1 MTIKNIVIL
10 IGFTLL
16 CSLMRDKHL
25 VKPSIQTVVID
36 PGHGGKDSGCLGA
49 NSNEKTVTLGIALK
63 LGKKIKAK
71 FPSVKIVY
79 TRKKDEFVEL
89 HRRAKI
95 ANEHQADLFISI
107 HCNATPTN
115 KDRAHGSETYVL
127 GLHRA
132 DDNLEVMKRE
142 NDVIL
147 LESNYEDNYDYNPN
161 NSENHILNAL
171 FQDQYLNQ
179 SISFAHK
186 IEREVVLSKR
196 KSRGVKQAGFAVL
209 RGATMP
215 AVLVESDF
223 LTHPK
228 AGQFLITD
236 KGQEQVSNCIFK
248 AFEKYK
254 NELEFNE
261 TSVESVE
268 RKSIIMTE
276 KSPNASS
283 TMASKI
289 LFEHMVEVDS
299 KVNFEFK
306 IQLAATTQLENSNF
320 AALVA
325 QNEQLEILEEGKMK
339 KLLAKGYTTYE
350 AALLGKADWKKAG
363 YSQAFVVVYKN
374 NVRTTMADY
383 KAYYKD

>member
-16 CSLMRDKHL
+16 CSSMRDKHL
-25 VKPSIQTVVID
+25 VKSSIQTVVID
-36 PGHGGKDSGCLGA
+36 PGHGGRDSGCLGA

-63 LGKKIKAK
+63 LGKKIKAN

-171 FQDQYLNQ
+171 FQNQYLNQ

-268 RKSIIMTE
+268 RKSIVMTE
-276 KSPNASS
+276 KSPNTSS

-289 LFEHMVEVDS
+289 IFEHMVEVDS

-363 YSQAFVVVYKN
+363 YLQAFVVVYKN

-383 KAYYKD
+383 KAHK